1 MGINSELVSC
11 AHVSSSPSLLWG
23 FVCSSHSWQNRAKPS
38 ARISSLWQHAVTAT
52 FSNFWFSLWR
62 NPLTCTPNSG
72 FRTIQIK
79 VNTCKWVF
87 SAKLRPFGRKR
98 PFLLHPAQ
106 QETAPAPA
114 PIPQPRAPL
123 HQGSCRRRVQHAE
136 GHAGTPSCKPPAP
149 PKGCAKR
156 SHKSSGGQ
164 SLPADGVKAR
174 SPSRNSSTL
183 LFLSVKMHVFFQQAC
198 KLGFLKNLK
207 YVVTEAAYSNA
218 VSVLGAVLWEDQP
231 SFFLSE
237 LSSP

>member
-1 MGINSELVSC
+1 MLSYGLLDAKGYFFCTQPSRRQPQRRSLSPEPPCSRAAADGGC
-11 AHVSSSPSLLWG
+11 STRRGTRAHL
-23 FVCSSHSWQNRAKPS
+23 A
-38 ARISSLWQHAVTAT
+38 AT
-52 FSNFWFSLWR
+52 
-62 NPLTCTPNSG
+62 
-72 FRTIQIK
+72 
-79 VNTCKWVF
+79 
-87 SAKLRPFGRKR
+87 
-98 PFLLHPAQ
+98 
-106 QETAPAPA
+106 
-114 PIPQPRAPL
+114 
-123 HQGSCRRRVQHAE
+123 
-136 GHAGTPSCKPPAP
+136 PPAP

-156 SHKSSGGQ
+156 SHESSGGQ

-207 YVVTEAAYSNA
+207 YVVTEAAYSDA